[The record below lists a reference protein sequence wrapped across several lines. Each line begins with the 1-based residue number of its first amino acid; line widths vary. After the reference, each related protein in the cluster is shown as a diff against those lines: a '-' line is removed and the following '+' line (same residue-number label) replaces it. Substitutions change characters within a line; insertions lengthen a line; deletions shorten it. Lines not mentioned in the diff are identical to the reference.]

1 MKAEGESS
9 LFGRVFQQQDYSKIQ
24 LEVSVTLE
32 RIFHGKFQTKD
43 EIIAAQESNSKR
55 TQMSATNVITHES
68 MGQVEM
74 MITKIQESANSIQDS
89 QQHELASCFEYIESL
104 SAFEDNYGFW

>member
-1 MKAEGESS
+1 M
-9 LFGRVFQQQDYSKIQ
+9 
-24 LEVSVTLE
+24 TLE

-89 QQHELASCFEYIESL
+89 
-104 SAFEDNYGFW
+104 

>member
-32 RIFHGKFQTKD
+32 RIFHGKF
-43 EIIAAQESNSKR
+43 
-55 TQMSATNVITHES
+55 
-68 MGQVEM
+68 
-74 MITKIQESANSIQDS
+74 
-89 QQHELASCFEYIESL
+89 
-104 SAFEDNYGFW
+104 